1 MTFRLEFGVALLSN
15 LRVAVGIFGLL
26 FCAFAIWRILQ
37 TWELR
42 GRQSLSI
49 WWIPVVLA
57 GGTCFWLLGRWSRIP
72 ILAILLVVMFLA
84 FRLLRAKRR

>member
-15 LRVAVGIFGLL
+15 LRVPIGIFGLL

-42 GRQSLSI
+42 GRQSLTH
-49 WWIPVVLA
+49 WWIVLVLV

-72 ILAILLVVMFLA
+72 ILAILLVVVFLLV
-84 FRLLRAKRR
+84 RLITKRR